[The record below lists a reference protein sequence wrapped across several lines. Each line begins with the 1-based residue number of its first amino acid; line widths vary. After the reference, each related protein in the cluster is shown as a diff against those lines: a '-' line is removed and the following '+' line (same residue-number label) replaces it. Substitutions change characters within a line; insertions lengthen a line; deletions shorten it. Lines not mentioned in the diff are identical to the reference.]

1 VAATSPPSR
10 PSSVSPP
17 SAVAGADAVV
27 SPSSTNAAALT
38 LLSERARRVADA
50 AERSGH
56 ISTQRLE
63 RCGGAMFGGCS
74 FCKYECFH
82 IKQGVQAA
90 KGGLMGG
97 GTGARQ
103 KGQCF
108 KCRKETLRCTT
119 LKCNEFTECVQS
131 SGGDA
136 AKDEAKCAV
145 CRKEVQHWEREDSD
159 DMFDYTRAEGYVKT
173 EEENAK
179 KEERIETRS
188 HHLGLKVLKHQESAE
203 VDGQKHTN
211 YIVEVR
217 LGLGEPYHVEKRFSE
232 FKQLGKDLLKMR
244 YKPKEVEK
252 EAGGQFLAVVPTDWY
267 QVRELQPK
275 HLDQR
280 RDALN
285 GWCTELANWATAL
298 MNPRSPTA
306 EAFVDLLRSVGS
318 EEERAALEKDLLMQ
332 EHFKPVRGFF
342 RKESDDEQSVQT
354 ASTSPAAAPVY
365 QGGGG
370 GGRRT
375 SVSSWRSDMEEE
387 QVAPVA
393 PPPRHSHSA
402 SANVYQPEPEP
413 EPEPELAEVDE
424 RPEEEEVDDTD
435 SVEVTVYSE
444 EAHERKTPHP
454 VTTVAA
460 LRAKWKAGE
469 VDDKTTYI
477 WMDHEMFVDADG
489 WQPLGSFVDVFGF
502 PPKSRAV

>member
-1 VAATSPPSR
+1 
-10 PSSVSPP
+10 
-17 SAVAGADAVV
+17 
-27 SPSSTNAAALT
+27 
-38 LLSERARRVADA
+38 
-50 AERSGH
+50 
-56 ISTQRLE
+56 
-63 RCGGAMFGGCS
+63 
-74 FCKYECFH
+74 
-82 IKQGVQAA
+82 
-90 KGGLMGG
+90 MGG

-108 KCRKETLRCTT
+108 KCLKETLRCTT
-119 LKCNEFTECVQS
+119 PNCNGFTECVQS
-131 SGGDA
+131 SGVDA

-145 CRKEVQHWEREDSD
+145 CKGEVQHWEREDSD

-179 KEERIETRS
+179 KQERIETRS

-203 VDGQKHTN
+203 ADSKGQKHTN

-217 LGLGEPYHVEKRFSE
+217 LGLDEPYHVAKRFSQ
-232 FKQLGKDLLKMR
+232 FKQLYNDLVKMH
-244 YKPKEVEK
+244 YIPKEVEK
-252 EAGGQFLAVVPTDWY
+252 EAGGQFLTVVPTDWY
-267 QVRELQPK
+267 HNYQIQPK
-275 HLDQR
+275 HLDKR

-285 GWCTELANWATAL
+285 DWCTELAEWATKL

-318 EEERAALEKDLLMQ
+318 EEERAALEKDLLVQ
-332 EHFKPVRGFF
+332 DNFKPVRGFF

-402 SANVYQPEPEP
+402 SANTYQPEP
-413 EPEPELAEVDE
+413 EPEPELAEVE
-424 RPEEEEVDDTD
+424 ELSEEEEVDDTD
-435 SVEVTVYSE
+435 SVEVTVYSD
-444 EAHERKTPHP
+444 EARESETPHP
-454 VTTVAA
+454 VMTVAA
-460 LRAKWKAGE
+460 LREKWKAGE
-469 VDDKTTYI
+469 VDDKTYI
-477 WMDHEMFVDADG
+477 WMNHEMFVDEGGNPTTD
-489 WQPLGSFVDVFGF
+489 WQPLGGFVDGFGF